1 MVKKIY
7 AQTDMRKYI
16 QTQDS
21 HTQSYTYNHRQTNSN
36 DQVQKECKGGRMRI
50 IKDFECRTNYSCG
63 RMSNCT
69 FTEQL
74 QTMTYAIKSHPRF
87 NIIGILRLM
96 SI

>member
-7 AQTDMRKYI
+7 AQKDMRKYMQI
-16 QTQDS
+16 
-21 HTQSYTYNHRQTNSN
+21 HTQSYTYNHHQTNSN

-69 FTEQL
+69 FKE
-74 QTMTYAIKSHPRF
+74 
-87 NIIGILRLM
+87 
-96 SI
+96 

>member
-7 AQTDMRKYI
+7 AQKDMRKYM
-16 QTQDS
+16 QTQDLFIIHTL
-21 HTQSYTYNHRQTNSN
+21 HTQSYTNNHRQTNSN

-50 IKDFECRTNYSCG
+50 IKDFECRANYSCG

-69 FTEQL
+69 FKEQL

-87 NIIGILRLM
+87 NLIGI
-96 SI
+96 